1 MPSEPKVAL
10 VSGANRG
17 IGAEIARELAE
28 DRGFLVFAGGRDPS
42 EVEKGD
48 RVVPVSV
55 DVTDQASVDA
65 VQKLIDQESGRLDVL
80 VNNAGVY
87 GRHQSIADF
96 DLEDAQRTIET
107 NAVGA
112 LRLTQAML
120 PLLRRSDDARVVNV
134 SSGAGQ
140 LSDMN
145 GGSIGYRMSK
155 TALNALTRVLS
166 EEEEFRVNSL
176 CPGWVR
182 TDMGGS
188 GAPRSVEQGADT
200 AVWLATDPD
209 IGSGGFYRDRK
220 PIPW

>member
-1 MPSEPKVAL
+1 ME
-10 VSGANRG
+10 
-17 IGAEIARELAE
+17 ARE
-28 DRGFLVFAGGRDPS
+28 GI
-42 EVEKGD
+42 
-48 RVVPVSV
+48 VPVQL
-55 DVTDQASVDA
+55 DVTDEASVDA
-65 VQKLIDQESGRLDVL
+65 ARERVEAEEGRLDVL

-87 GRHQSIADF
+87 GTHRGIADF
-96 DLEDAQRTIET
+96 DLEDAQRTVET
-107 NAVGA
+107 NAFGA
-112 LRLTQAML
+112 LRLSQAMI

-155 TALNALTRVLS
+155 TALNAITRVLS
-166 EEEEFRVNSL
+166 EEEDFRVNSI
-176 CPGWVR
+176 CPGWVA

-188 GAPRSVEQGADT
+188 GAPKTVEEGADT

-209 IGSGGFYRDRK
+209 VGSGGFYRDRK